1 MPETDGM
8 LQLGRRHLLDAGAT
22 PLQGQAYDIIASIL
36 DDPSP
41 GLDGVKERL
50 YRCLEAHPH
59 APEMALLE
67 HLRETVKI
75 VNAEPGQ

>member
-1 MPETDGM
+1 M
-8 LQLGRRHLLDAGAT
+8 LQLGRHHRFDAGAT
-22 PLQGQAYDIIASIL
+22 PLQGQAHEIIVSIL

-50 YRCLEAHPH
+50 TRCLAAHPH

>member
-1 MPETDGM
+1 M
-8 LQLGRRHLLDAGAT
+8 LYHNVPVASRDNMTADRS
-22 PLQGQAYDIIASIL
+22 PLQGQAHEIIVSIL

-50 YRCLEAHPH
+50 SRCLAAHPH
-59 APEMALLE
+59 APELALLE